1 MRRTQLLACAPAI
14 LALLAALS
22 AHAEPGPLL
31 AQAGPMGILKV
42 ECNVE
47 GAEVLVDGAPV
58 GVTPLMT
65 AIAAGDHQLE
75 IRMDGYARH
84 SQALTVPADKK
95 VLVQTELEY
104 IAGTIIV
111 MANPTGAT
119 VTLDGV
125 EKGTTP
131 GVLLENIDPGKH
143 TVTITK
149 AGYRTATENIS
160 LAKGQE
166 LTLNV
171 ALEATAGLLLVTT
184 VPAGASVYSD
194 GNLLGATP
202 LEKADMPIGLHTL
215 RLTASAYADAFVSV
229 DIVLGEEAAVDHVFS
244 TEIGGLKIVPDPEDA
259 TVSVDSYPVGTGR
272 QKLEAIEPG
281 VHKVV
286 VSATDFLDYSE
297 DVLVHK
303 DRTQTVRANLAP
315 TALTDGSSTT
325 GGGSSAGAAKK
336 KAPVIVAIIGA
347 VATGTVIAI
356 AAATTEGDEPQAPYT
371 DYVFQLP

>member
-1 MRRTQLLACAPAI
+1 MRRPQLLACAPAI

-47 GAEVLVDGAPV
+47 GAEVLVDGNPV

-65 AIAAGDHQLE
+65 AIAAGEHQLE

-84 SQALTVPADKK
+84 SQELSVPADKK
-95 VLVQTELEY
+95 VTVQTELEH

-111 MANPTGAT
+111 MAKPAGAA
-119 VTLDGV
+119 VSLDG
-125 EKGTTP
+125 EDKGTTP
-131 GVLLENIDPGKH
+131 GVLLENVHPGKH
-143 TVTITK
+143 TITIAK
-149 AGYRTATENIS
+149 AGYRTVTESIS

-166 LTLNV
+166 VTLNV
-171 ALEATAGLLLVTT
+171 TLEATAGLLLVTT
-184 VPAGASVYSD
+184 VPAGASVYAD
-194 GNLLGATP
+194 GVLLGSTP
-202 LEKADMPIGLHTL
+202 LEKADMPIGLHSL
-215 RLTASAYADAFVSV
+215 RLSTPAYADTFVSV
-229 DIVLGEEAAVDHVFS
+229 DVVLGEEASVEHVFS
-244 TEIGGLKIVPDPEDA
+244 TEVGALKILPEPDDA
-259 TVSVDSYPVGTGR
+259 AVIVDSYPVGTGR
-272 QKLEAIEPG
+272 QRLDAIEPG
-281 VHKVV
+281 IHKVV
-286 VSATDFLDYSE
+286 VTATDFLDYSE

-303 DRTQTVRANLAP
+303 GRTQTVRAALQP
-315 TALTDGSSTT
+315 TALTDRAGTT
-325 GGGSSAGAAKK
+325 GGGSRAGNAKK
-336 KAPVIVAIIGA
+336 KAPAIVAIIGA

>member
-47 GAEVLVDGAPV
+47 GAEVLVDGNPV

-65 AIAAGDHQLE
+65 AVAAGDHQLE
-75 IRMDGYARH
+75 VRMDGYSRH
-84 SQALTVPADKK
+84 SQELNVPADKK

-104 IAGTIIV
+104 IAGNIIV
-111 MANPTGAT
+111 MAEPAGAT
-119 VTLDGV
+119 VSLDGTEV
-125 EKGTTP
+125 GTSP
-131 GVLLENIDPGKH
+131 AVLLENVHPGKH
-143 TVTITK
+143 TVTIAK
-149 AGYRTATENIS
+149 AGYRTATENVS

-184 VPAGASVYSD
+184 VPAGASVYAD
-194 GNLLGATP
+194 GGLLGATP
-202 LEKADMPIGLHTL
+202 LEKADMSIGLHTL
-215 RLTASAYADAFVSV
+215 RLSTPAYADAFVTV
-229 DIVLGEEAAVDHVFS
+229 DVVLGDEAAVEHVFS
-244 TEIGGLKIVPDPEDA
+244 TEIGALKILPDPDDA
-259 TVSVDSYPVGTGR
+259 SVTVDSYPVGTGR
-272 QKLEAIEPG
+272 QKLESIEPG

-286 VSATDFLDYSE
+286 VTATDFLDYSE

-303 DRTQTVRANLAP
+303 GRTQTVRANLQP
-315 TALTDGSSTT
+315 TALTDGTSTT
-325 GGGSSAGAAKK
+325 GGGIRTGDAKK
-336 KAPVIVAIIGA
+336 KAPVIVAIVGA

-356 AAATTEGDEPQAPYT
+356 AAATTPGDEPQAPYT

>member
-47 GAEVLVDGAPV
+47 GAEVLVDGNPV

-65 AIAAGDHQLE
+65 AIAAGAHQLE
-75 IRMDGYARH
+75 IRMDGYSRH
-84 SQALTVPADKK
+84 SQELNVPADKK

-104 IAGTIIV
+104 VAGTILV
-111 MANPTGAT
+111 MAQPAGAT
-119 VTLDGV
+119 VSLDGT
-125 EKGTTP
+125 ERGTTP
-131 GVLLENIDPGKH
+131 GVLLENVDPGKH
-143 TVTITK
+143 TITIAK
-149 AGYRTATENIS
+149 AGYRTATEAVS

-184 VPAGASVYSD
+184 VPAGASVYAD
-194 GNLLGATP
+194 GILLGETP
-202 LEKADMPIGLHTL
+202 LEKADMQIGLHSL
-215 RLTASAYADAFVSV
+215 RLTTPAYADAFVSV
-229 DIVLGEEAAVDHVFS
+229 DVVLGEEAAVEHVFS
-244 TEIGGLKIVPDPEDA
+244 TEIGSLKILPVPEDA
-259 TVSVDSYPVGTGR
+259 AVTVDSYPVGTGR
-272 QKLEAIEPG
+272 QKLDAIEPG

-286 VSATDFLDYSE
+286 VTATDFLDYNE

-303 DRTQTVRANLAP
+303 GRTQTVRANLAP
-315 TALTDGSSTT
+315 TALTDRSGTS
-325 GGGSSAGAAKK
+325 GGSSAGNAKK

-356 AAATTEGDEPQAPYT
+356 AAATAEGDEPQAPYT